1 MIAKQQ
7 EAPLANALYLSPMF
21 LLQSLIEVEEVMV
34 NFSRDL
40 GIENSAFIHI
50 LFSESY
56 GF

>member
-21 LLQSLIEVEEVMV
+21 LLQPPIEVGEVMV
-34 NFSRDL
+34 NFSLDL
-40 GIENSAFIHI
+40 GIENSAFIQI